1 MTEDDK
7 MGKAV
12 ACKKCGGKKWVQ
24 FELRKTG
31 LVILGNSPCLSSHCL
46 VKPYLFLKCLGC
58 GDVLNGDESK
68 VVVGEAAQGEVLQ
81 RAN

>member
-1 MTEDDK
+1 
-7 MGKAV
+7 MGKTA
-12 ACKKCGGKKWVQ
+12 ACKKCGGTKWVQ

-31 LVILGNSPCLSSHCL
+31 LVILGHSPCLSTHCL
-46 VKPYLFLKCLGC
+46 VEPYRFLKCIGC

-68 VVVGEAAQGEVLQ
+68 VVIGETSRDEVLP